1 MKALKDF
8 KDERLS
14 KREMG
19 NVICGVKYQCCVTMG
34 QIATIYHFDFT
45 FQEMTQWVS
54 DQLTT
59 PGVTGAGCIEESKL
73 EIDPGTIVK
82 P

>member
-19 NVICGVKYQCCVTMG
+19 NVIGGVKDQSCVTMG
-34 QIATIYHFDFT
+34 QITAIYHFCFT
-45 FQEMTQWVS
+45 FQEMTQGVS
-54 DQLTT
+54 DKLATR
-59 PGVTGAGCIEESKL
+59 GVTGAG
-73 EIDPGTIVK
+73 
-82 P
+82 